1 MIFSLCLMIVGLLL
15 TWFLEDY
22 FREGKPEMR
31 GLVKES
37 RENER
42 RRVVHRN
49 SYCQCGWMPPRQR
62 SWKGAK

>member
-1 MIFSLCLMIVGLLL
+1 MIFPLCFMIGGLLL

-42 RRVVHRN
+42 RRMMHRN
-49 SYCQCGWMPPRQR
+49 SYCQRGWMPSRQR